1 MGKHKKTS
9 LAAFIVLIAT
19 MSMGERAM
27 AMRCGNKL
35 VLKGD
40 HQAKILRFCGDP
52 THMLQRAIYRSRP
65 TRQFTSR
72 HSDSRRVREALGDD
86 EILIS
91 TRSFVE
97 VLIEEWTYNL
107 GPRKLMRVIRFENGI
122 VTDVRHLGYGYRE

>member
-1 MGKHKKTS
+1 MGKHNKTS
-9 LAAFIVLIAT
+9 LAALIVLIAT

-35 VLKGD
+35 VLRGD
-40 HQAKILRFCGDP
+40 HQAKILRYCGDP
-52 THMLQRAIYRSRP
+52 THILQRAIYRSGP

-72 HSDSRRVREALGDD
+72 HTGDRRVREALRDD

-91 TRSFVE
+91 TRSIVE

-107 GPRKLMRVIRFENGI
+107 GPRKLMRVVRFENGI

>member
-40 HQAKILRFCGDP
+40 HQGKILRFCGDP
-52 THMLQRAIYRSRP
+52 THMLQRAIYRSAP

>member
-40 HQAKILRFCGDP
+40 QQAKILRFCGDP
-52 THMLQRAIYRSRP
+52 THMLQRAIYRSGP
-65 TRQFTSR
+65 TRKFTSR

-91 TRSFVE
+91 TRSFV
-97 VLIEEWTYNL
+97 
-107 GPRKLMRVIRFENGI
+107 
-122 VTDVRHLGYGYRE
+122 

>member
-9 LAAFIVLIAT
+9 LAALIVLIAT

-35 VLKGD
+35 VLRGD

-52 THMLQRAIYRSRP
+52 THMLQRAIYRSGP
-65 TRQFTSR
+65 TRQFT
-72 HSDSRRVREALGDD
+72 HRRAGESHAIDKTDD

-91 TRSFVE
+91 TRSVIEF
-97 VLIEEWTYNL
+97 LIEEWTYNL
-107 GPRKLMRVIRFENGI
+107 GPRQLMRVIRFENGI

>member
-52 THMLQRAIYRSRP
+52 THMLQRAIYHSGP

-97 VLIEEWTYNL
+97 VPIEEWTYNL

>member
-52 THMLQRAIYRSRP
+52 SHMLQRAIYRSGP

>member
-40 HQAKILRFCGDP
+40 HQVKILRFCGDP
-52 THMLQRAIYRSRP
+52 THMLQRAIYRSGP

-72 HSDSRRVREALGDD
+72 HSGSRRVREALGDD
-86 EILIS
+86 EILVS